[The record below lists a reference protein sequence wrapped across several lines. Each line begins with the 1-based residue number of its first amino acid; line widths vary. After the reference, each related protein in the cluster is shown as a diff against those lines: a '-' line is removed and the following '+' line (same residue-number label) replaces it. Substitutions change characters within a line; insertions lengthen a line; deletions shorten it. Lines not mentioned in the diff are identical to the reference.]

1 MTEQITL
8 KFDEKGLLPA
18 IVQDD
23 VTGDVLMLAYM
34 NCEAVE
40 KTLQTGRTWFYSRS
54 RKSMWMKGE
63 SSGHTQEVKAV
74 LYDCDADTLL
84 VRVVQ
89 TGAACHLGYRSCFFR
104 KLKGD
109 GTSEIIAEK
118 VFNPKDVYGE
128 K

>member
-1 MTEQITL
+1 
-8 KFDEKGLLPA
+8 LLPA